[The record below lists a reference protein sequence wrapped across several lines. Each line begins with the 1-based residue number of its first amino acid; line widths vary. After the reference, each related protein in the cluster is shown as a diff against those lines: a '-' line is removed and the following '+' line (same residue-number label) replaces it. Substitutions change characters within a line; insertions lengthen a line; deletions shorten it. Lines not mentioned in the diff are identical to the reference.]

1 MEIINN
7 VEWYFDDP
15 KNAIYRYTG
24 KKLTKSALNTVVFD
38 GSVNENVKF
47 CFPLNDDFSL
57 TETREL
63 PRPITVRQVLTLI
76 SDFYDESLKTEHI
89 DKAFAGNE
97 EWKEEILDRYD
108 GDMSEL
114 KNFDVFEDT
123 CAPDFCGI
131 HLLEPPSENAG
142 EYFVGVGPE

>member
-1 MEIINN
+1 MISDDGMVLMRVLTVVARDIDFGLFKIPEI
-7 VEWYFDDP
+7 
-15 KNAIYRYTG
+15 KNALKHLMDNY
-24 KKLTKSALNTVVFD
+24 S
-38 GSVNENVKF
+38 
-47 CFPLNDDFSL
+47 
-57 TETREL
+57 TE
-63 PRPITVRQVLTLI
+63 
-76 SDFYDESLKTEHI
+76 DI